1 MADEIKQLDLF
12 GEEVRPKAK
21 RVQGQVGRDN
31 YDEVQAQTDDGR
43 LLHAR

>member
-21 RVQGQVGRDN
+21 RVQGQVGK
-31 YDEVQAQTDDGR
+31 DDYGEFTYKFKPK
-43 LLHAR
+43 LTTA